1 MQDDK
6 KCCSSVTGYALR
18 LALGGMLLLMGI
30 AKFSGGVDAFVT
42 GSMPMFEGSLIP
54 LALAKAYLTLV
65 PLLEVVLGALML
77 LGLFT
82 QIAAFV
88 AMFLFAL
95 FIVGLTA
102 TGKPE
107 LMGMLSNNFILLFA
121 SAFLGK
127 KSMGMLSLDYLVGGK
142 K

>member
-6 KCCSSVTGYALR
+6 KCCSPVTGYALR

-42 GSMPMFEGSLIP
+42 GTMPMFTATLIP
-54 LALAKAYLTLV
+54 VALAKAYLTVV
-65 PLLEVVLGALML
+65 PLLEVVVGALML

-88 AMFLFAL
+88 AMFMFAL

-107 LMGMLSNNFILLFA
+107 LMGMLTNNFILLFA
-121 SAFLGK
+121 SVLLSK
-127 KSMGMLSLDYLVGGK
+127 KSAGLLSLDHLVGGK